1 MTNNKRNKRNP
12 SINLSEIGIKPG
24 AKLRFVPASEV
35 YTDIFVTVVD
45 NNNIEYNGEIMS
57 RHMFNMKFNQLQRQ
71 GTKTKTMQSTRYL
84 YYKGNSLADIWKTYC
99 ETNEILAPTENSEK
113 AKDKS
118 KEGYVYVLRN
128 PSFKEN
134 IFKIGNSTDYIRR
147 MKELDTTGIPTPFE
161 AVAVIWVPNCNEVEK
176 YFLETLALDIKK
188 IRQNREFFEGDE
200 EKIKIK
206 LHKLVEILYY
216 EKGKIV
222 V

>member
-1 MTNNKRNKRNP
+1 MANNKRKKRNP

-99 ETNEILAPTENSEK
+99 ETNEILAPT
-113 AKDKS
+113 
-118 KEGYVYVLRN
+118 
-128 PSFKEN
+128 
-134 IFKIGNSTDYIRR
+134 
-147 MKELDTTGIPTPFE
+147 
-161 AVAVIWVPNCNEVEK
+161 
-176 YFLETLALDIKK
+176 
-188 IRQNREFFEGDE
+188 
-200 EKIKIK
+200 
-206 LHKLVEILYY
+206 
-216 EKGKIV
+216 
-222 V
+222 